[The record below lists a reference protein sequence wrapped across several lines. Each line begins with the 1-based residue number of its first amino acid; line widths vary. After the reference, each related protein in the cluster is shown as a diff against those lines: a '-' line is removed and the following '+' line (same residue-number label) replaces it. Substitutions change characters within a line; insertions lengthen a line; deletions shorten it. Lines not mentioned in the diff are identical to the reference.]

1 MYLFDLQKIFVQT
14 TNVFVLIVKY
24 ICFICQIYLSKLQ
37 MYLLKGGGNVVFATW
52 LQTPGANTHFLPSNR
67 QLLPSYAHSS

>member
-1 MYLFDLQKIFVQT
+1 
-14 TNVFVLIVKY
+14 
-24 ICFICQIYLSKLQ
+24 

-67 QLLPSYAHSS
+67 QLLPSYAHSKLMRAKHIFGQWTGIFALL